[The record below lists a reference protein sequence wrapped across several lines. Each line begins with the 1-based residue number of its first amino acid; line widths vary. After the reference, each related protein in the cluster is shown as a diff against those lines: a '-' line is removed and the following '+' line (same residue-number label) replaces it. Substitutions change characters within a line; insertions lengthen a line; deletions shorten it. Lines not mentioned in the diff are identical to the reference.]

1 MPREQFIG
9 LLKRVKDIRNRIA
22 HFDEKPLPQEMLDE
36 LTTFAKVLRAFA
48 P

>member
-9 LLKRVKDIRNRIA
+9 LLKRVQDIRNRIA
-22 HFDEKPLPQEMLDE
+22 HFDEKPLPPGMLDE

-48 P
+48 S